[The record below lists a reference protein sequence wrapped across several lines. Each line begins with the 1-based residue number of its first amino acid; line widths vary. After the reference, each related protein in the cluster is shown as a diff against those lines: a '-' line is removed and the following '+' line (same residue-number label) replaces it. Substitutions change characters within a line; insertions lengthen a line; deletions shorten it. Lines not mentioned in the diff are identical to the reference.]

1 MREEDN
7 ENPTQ
12 NANTDIW
19 VPNPTKNA
27 IMEVRGKFRIES
39 AGKYRLA
46 IRGRYYAAL
55 YVSFDGQSYVLAADM
70 TNPAND
76 VKFDQT
82 NENNYKDYMFSKGQW
97 VYFKEVLLITSDRSF
112 VGLGIGMFDGDNVN
126 VSYLNA
132 YRNTY
137 YKEAFDSD
145 YFYSRNYA
153 YNYREES
160 GKQTLISANYKPWDN
175 TKPIDLLFDEDDTN
189 WIHSD
194 RSDISADNPFE
205 ITVDLGDTMRAN
217 RFTIYGEPT
226 RQYQP
231 KDFVLYGGTDTW
243 AIGQNYRYIA
253 FRCAKF
259 SLSYDGG
266 TLLSPDEDIFTYKG
280 GWKLSNRFSTF
291 GHLYE
296 GENATAEFTFTGSR
310 FAIFS
315 CEAEDFDSFE
325 ILIDGEAAGTAKI
338 NVSGND
344 MKMAYL
350 SDTLAAGEHRVTIRN
365 KTRFNIDSVVLWK
378 NGNE

>member
-1 MREEDN
+1 
-7 ENPTQ
+7 
-12 NANTDIW
+12 
-19 VPNPTKNA
+19 
-27 IMEVRGKFRIES
+27 
-39 AGKYRLA
+39 
-46 IRGRYYAAL
+46 
-55 YVSFDGQSYVLAADM
+55 M

-126 VSYLNA
+126 VSYLHA
-132 YRNTY
+132 YRNSY
-137 YKEAFDSD
+137 YKEEFDSD
-145 YFYSRNYA
+145 YFYSRNYT

-160 GKQTLISANYKPWDN
+160 GKQTLISANYRPWDN

-231 KDFVLYGGTDTW
+231 KDFVLYGGTDPENMEPIATVTNSVRENNNVAADFAEREIRYYKLVVTDTW

-259 SLSYDGG
+259 SLFYDGG
-266 TLLSPDEDIFTYKG
+266 TLLSPDENIFAYKG

-315 CEAEDFDSFE
+315 CEAEDFDSF
-325 ILIDGEAAGTAKI
+325 DGEPAGTAKI
-338 NVSGND
+338 DGSGND
-344 MKMAYL
+344 TKMAYL
-350 SDTLAAGEHRVTIRN
+350 SDTLAEGEHRVTIRS

-378 NGNE
+378 TATNEEERR